1 MSEISHVSTLPSGLQ
16 VATWTMPNRR
26 GISIGIWAK
35 VGGLNEAEP
44 ECGVSHFIEH
54 MLFKGTAKRTPLAIT
69 QDVEAVGGDL
79 NAYTTAESTCYYAI
93 APARHA
99 GTLLEV
105 LADMLLNST
114 LPEKEIERERQVIK
128 EEILMTRDQPDELV
142 NEELQTL
149 LWPRHP
155 LGRPLTGTPET
166 LAYLDR
172 KRLRDFLGRNYT
184 ARNLI
189 VAAAGPIAHETF
201 VGMVEKEFANVSQAA
216 PLTLEPGMPEG
227 PENAWRLIPRPVE
240 QTQLNLAFRAIPR
253 ADERRYTMALLD
265 TLLGGSMSSR
275 LFQTLRERMA
285 LCYSI
290 ESSAAMYAQGGALEI
305 QAGLDTAKFPKALRA
320 ILEETDR
327 FCQAP
332 VPEAELARAREYVI
346 GQTELGLE
354 STSARLSY
362 LGESLLGYG
371 RVLDPD
377 EETERL
383 RAVTAGEIQALA
395 QTVFTRKNLS
405 LAAVAPEEGA
415 KHVHG
420 ALEDILPQG
429 HANAGLL
436 VA

>member
-1 MSEISHVSTLPSGLQ
+1 MIDTEQAYVSTLPSGLQ

-26 GISIGIWAK
+26 GVSIGIWAK
-35 VGGLNEAEP
+35 VGGLHETEAE
-44 ECGVSHFIEH
+44 CGISHFIEH
-54 MLFKGTAKRTPLAIT
+54 MLFKGTTKRTPLAIT

-105 LADMLLNST
+105 LSDMLLNST
-114 LPEKEIERERQVIK
+114 LPENEIERERQVIK

-142 NEELQTL
+142 NEELQAL

-166 LAYLDR
+166 LANLDQL
-172 KRLRDFLGRNYT
+172 RLRDYLARNYT

-189 VAAAGPIAHETF
+189 VAAAGPLSHEQF
-201 VGMVEKEFANVSQAA
+201 RDAVERHFAGLPETA
-216 PLTLEPGMPEG
+216 PLTLEPGVPG
-227 PENAWRLIPRPVE
+227 APDNAWRVIPRPVE
-240 QTQLNLAFRAIPR
+240 QTQLNLAFRTIAR
-253 ADERRYTMALLD
+253 HDDRRYALSLLD

-275 LFQTLRERMA
+275 LFQSLRERLA

-290 ESSAAMYAQGGALEI
+290 ESSTGLYTLGGALEI
-305 QAGLDTAKFPKALRA
+305 QAGLDTAKFGKALRCV
-320 ILEETDR
+320 LEETDR
-327 FCQAP
+327 LCQAP

-354 STSARLSY
+354 TTSARLSY

-371 RVLDPD
+371 RILDLD
-377 EETERL
+377 EETNRI
-383 RAVTAGEIQALA
+383 RAVTAAEIQAIA
-395 QTVFTRKNLS
+395 QSVFRRENLS
-405 LAAVAPEEGA
+405 LAVVAPEESA
-415 KHVHG
+415 TRLHG
-420 ALEDILPQG
+420 ALEEILPLTS
-429 HANAGLL
+429 AGLL